1 MKNHRRLK
9 NSPLLKFAIFA
20 VLGLCL
26 IPLLPAAVTPHGLGS
41 IAAAGMIGIPMMK
54 MEQASDPANPDAIGI
69 PDAIKAIE
77 DKTMPMA
84 QRLTVA
90 VKALQG
96 VDPTGQL
103 ATVKADLDTAKTDL
117 TTRDAEITKL
127 KADLDLANQRI
138 TALESDVASADQAR
152 ADAEK
157 TSADLQAKEKD
168 VAKRADALAKEKIA
182 ALGFNSNQL
191 PPQNTEHQG
200 NDDAGEKS
208 PEARIRKLEGN
219 QRIVAAMHFQ
229 KHGKLPDFMNN

>member
-1 MKNHRRLK
+1 MPNP
-9 NSPLLKFAIFA
+9 N
-20 VLGLCL
+20 
-26 IPLLPAAVTPHGLGS
+26 T
-41 IAAAGMIGIPMMK
+41 
-54 MEQASDPANPDAIGI
+54 DPESVGI
-69 PDAIKAIE
+69 PDAIAAIE
-77 DKTMPMA
+77 DKTLPMS
-84 QRLTVA
+84 QRLGVA
-90 VKALQG
+90 LKALQG

-117 TTRDAEITKL
+117 SARDGEITQL
-127 KADLDLANQRI
+127 KADLDAAQKRI

-157 TSADLQAKEKD
+157 TSADLQSKEQD
-168 VAKRADALAKEKIA
+168 IATRADALAKEKIA

>member
-54 MEQASDPANPDAIGI
+54 MEEASDPANPDAIGI

-103 ATVKADLDTAKTDL
+103 ATLKTDFDKAKTDL
-117 TTRDAEITKL
+117 SARDSEITQL
-127 KADLDLANQRI
+127 KADLDAAQKQI
-138 TALESDVASADQAR
+138 TALEADVKSADESR
-152 ADAEK
+152 ALAEK
-157 TSADLQAKEKD
+157 KTADLEAKEQD
-168 VAKRADALAKEKIA
+168 ITKRADSLAKEKMRT
-182 ALGFNSNQL
+182 LGFNSTDL
-191 PPQNTEHQG
+191 PPQNPEHQAD
-200 NDDAGEKS
+200 DDAGEKS
-208 PEARIRKLEGN
+208 PEARIRKLTGN
-219 QRIVAAMHFQ
+219 ARIIAGIHF
-229 KHGKLPDFMNN
+229 KEHGKLPDFMNN